1 MPVQTYVN
9 GRYVSHA
16 EAAVH
21 IEDRGYQFADGVY
34 EVIAVTGGAII
45 DEVPH
50 MQRLFRSL
58 RELNMA
64 VPMGARSM
72 GLVLRETLRR
82 NRVREGALYLQVS
95 RGVAPRNHAWPP
107 DIKPTMVVS
116 ARAMKWPKSFTDAT
130 PITVIT
136 VSDERWSRPDIKTIA
151 LLPNS
156 LARMQA
162 DAAGAEDTWMV
173 DGDGQITEGSSAN
186 AWIVTEGG
194 ELVTRQLSRAIL
206 AGVTRQAIK
215 EFVRDLGLFITERAY
230 SVVETKA
237 AREAFQTSTTALVKP
252 VVKIDGAT
260 IGDGKPGHVTE
271 QVFEAY
277 LNHFQSFG
285 EYL

>member
-1 MPVQTYVN
+1 MPVETYVN

-16 EAAVH
+16 EAVVH
-21 IEDRGYQFADGVY
+21 IEDRGYQFADAVY
-34 EVIAVTGGAII
+34 EVIAVTGGEII
-45 DEVPH
+45 DEVLH

-72 GLVLRETLRR
+72 GLVLREILRR

-95 RGVAPRNHAWPP
+95 RGVAPRNHAWPSE
-107 DIKPTMVVS
+107 IKPTMVVS
-116 ARAMKWPKSFTDAT
+116 TRAMKWPKSFADVM
-130 PITVIT
+130 PITIIT
-136 VSDERWSRPDIKTIA
+136 VADERWSRPDIKTVG

-173 DGDGQITEGSSAN
+173 DKNDQITEGSSAN

-194 ELVTRQLSRAIL
+194 ELVTRQLSHAIL
-206 AGVTRQAIK
+206 AGVTRQAIMA
-215 EFVRDLGLFITERAY
+215 FANNAGLVIAERAF
-230 SVVETKA
+230 SVVEAKA

-260 IGDGKPGHVTE
+260 ISGGKPGHVTE
-271 QVFEAY
+271 RVFEAY
-277 LNHFQSFG
+277 LTHFQSFG
-285 EYL
+285 EGL